1 MITAQDFDE
10 IVKYMPVFS
19 ELDQQDRNEFLS
31 KCHKTIFSKGTMLR
45 DKKTSVDAVML
56 IRKGLLRIYTT
67 GANSSELLLYYIS
80 DNTGLL
86 LSAPRV
92 CQSMAIDYKIR
103 AIENSEAFLI
113 PDEYF
118 SRLERKYARIRKMV
132 DRALAVRFDYLLTVI
147 NSAIQDDLSKR
158 LKKYLEYICN
168 EFKSNDIN
176 ITHEAISRDL
186 NCSRE
191 VVTRFLSE
199 FKAKG
204 LIELG
209 RNHIKILKLN

>member
-1 MITAQDFDE
+1 MITAQDFDN
-10 IVKYMPVFS
+10 IVIHMPILT
-19 ELDQQDRNEFLS
+19 ELDSDDRKDFISRCNRTS
-31 KCHKTIFSKGTMLR
+31 FSKGTMLR
-45 DKKTSVDAVML
+45 DKKNSIDAVML

-67 GANSSELLLYYIS
+67 GSNSSELLLYYIS

-86 LSAPRV
+86 LSAPRL

-103 AIENSEAFLI
+103 VIEDTEAYVI

-118 SRLERKYARIRKMV
+118 SYLERKYSKIRVMV
-132 DRALAVRFDYLLTVI
+132 DRALAVRF
-147 NSAIQDDLSKR
+147 LSTR
-158 LKKYLEYICN
+158 LKKYLKYICN

-176 ITHEAISRDL
+176 LTHEAISRDL

-199 FKAKG
+199 YKAEG
-204 LIELG
+204 FIELS
-209 RNHIKILKLN
+209 RNHIKVINL

>member
-1 MITAQDFDE
+1 MITVQDFDD
-10 IVKYMPVFS
+10 IVIYMPILA
-19 ELDQQDRNEFLS
+19 ELDSNDRKDFITRCS
-31 KCHKTIFSKGTMLR
+31 RTFFPKGTMLR
-45 DKKTSVDAVML
+45 DKKNSIDAVML
-56 IRKGLLRIYTT
+56 IKKGLLRIYTT
-67 GANSSELLLYYIS
+67 GSNSSELLLYYIS

-86 LSAPRV
+86 FSAPRL

-103 AIENSEAFLI
+103 VIEDTDAYVI

-118 SRLERKYARIRKMV
+118 SYLERKYSKIRVMV

-147 NSAIQDDLSKR
+147 SSAIQDDLSTR
-158 LKKYLEYICN
+158 LKKYLKYICN

-176 ITHEAISRDL
+176 LTHEAISRDL

-199 FKAKG
+199 YKAEG
-204 LIELG
+204 LIELS
-209 RNHIKILKLN
+209 RNHIKVINL

>member
-1 MITAQDFDE
+1 MITVQDFDN
-10 IVKYMPVFS
+10 IVIHMPILT
-19 ELDQQDRNEFLS
+19 ELDSDDRKDFISRCNRTSF
-31 KCHKTIFSKGTMLR
+31 TKGTMLR
-45 DKKTSVDAVML
+45 DKKNSIDAVML
-56 IRKGLLRIYTT
+56 IKKGLLRIYTT
-67 GANSSELLLYYIS
+67 GSNSSELLLYYIS

-86 LSAPRV
+86 FSAPRL

-103 AIENSEAFLI
+103 VIEDTDAYVI

-118 SRLERKYARIRKMV
+118 SYLERKYSKIRVMV

-147 NSAIQDDLSKR
+147 SSAIQDDLSTR
-158 LKKYLEYICN
+158 LKKYLKYICN

-176 ITHEAISRDL
+176 LTHEAISRDL

-199 FKAKG
+199 YKAEG
-204 LIELG
+204 LIELS
-209 RNHIKILKLN
+209 RNHIRVINL